1 MSVTRVGRLW
11 SPSVGKRIC
20 ISELSHI
27 GNLSKPKDGVRL
39 TKVADGD
46 IVSALRGI
54 AQSGSAPALG
64 AGCREFESLY
74 PDHLRSA
81 EANALRP

>member
-1 MSVTRVGRLW
+1 MSVTRVGSFW
-11 SPSVGKRIC
+11 SPSVGKQIC

-39 TKVADGD
+39 TNAADGD

>member
-1 MSVTRVGRLW
+1 MSVSQMG
-11 SPSVGKRIC
+11 SFCGPSIGKRIC

-27 GNLSKPKDGVRL
+27 GNLSKSKDGVRL
-39 TKVADGD
+39 TNKADGD
-46 IVSALRGI
+46 IVTALRGI

>member
-1 MSVTRVGRLW
+1 MSVTRVGRFW

-39 TKVADGD
+39 TNEADGD